1 MTFELWQ
8 LFALGLGYLTLLF
21 AIAWTAERGAIP
33 ESLIRHPAIYTLSL
47 GVFAGAWAL
56 FGAIGLADSLG
67 YGFLA
72 YYFGAACMF
81 MFAPLMITPL
91 ARICRIYQLASL
103 ADLLAFRFRSRWVG
117 MAVTLCLIL
126 AMLPM
131 LAMQVQSVSD
141 TIHLLSQEGSDTSHA
156 GRDTLSAMFCITI
169 ALFTL
174 LFGSRQ
180 LSGTERHN
188 GLVIAI
194 AVESLFKI
202 TALYAIAAIAIDQVF
217 GGWEALNTWL
227 QQHPG
232 RIAQLRSP
240 LHENTSRTLMLMFV
254 ASAIVMPHMFHM
266 VFAENP
272 TSRSLA
278 NIAWSAPLLL
288 LAMSLP
294 VLPILWAGHAVG
306 SSLSPEYF
314 TIGIGLSLESPLL
327 GVLAFIGG
335 LSAASGAIIVITLA
349 LATMTLNHL
358 ILPFYRLRGEPDLYR
373 RVLWTRRIL
382 IITILMAAY
391 IFSTAVRDNSQLSS
405 LGMLAFIATLQ
416 FVPGVLAILYW
427 PRANRHGFL
436 AGLVCGYAFWYFS
449 LLLPFVSGDASSGT
463 PATLTDIMQT
473 LFSDSSQWN
482 AAAMGSLGINIVAFI
497 ITSLLTRTSAEEK
510 TAAAMCSSDQL
521 NRPARLALGLHAPAD
536 FQLRLGK
543 ALGEK
548 TAGREIQRALAQLGF
563 TDDER
568 RPYALRRL
576 RDQLEANLSGLL
588 GPATAHRL
596 VNELLPYEPVLRD
609 HNDSDQEDIQF
620 IEQRLEQHQNDLT
633 GLAAE
638 LDTLRRHHRHTL
650 QELPIGLM
658 TLGSDGEILMWNTA
672 MESLTGI
679 SSQSVVGS
687 HIRTLQEPWQSL
699 LIHFLEAT
707 PSSSLRQ
714 ECVVNNDT
722 RCMVL
727 HKTADDSQHGTRVV
741 VVEDITETD
750 RLTQELMH
758 SERLASIGR
767 LAAGVAHEI
776 GNPVTGIA
784 CLAQNLREDEPASNA
799 VSQATRDILTQTQRI
814 TRIVQSL
821 VHFAHSGRS
830 QQPSPDEPVHL
841 QHCVHEAIEL
851 LKLNKSARPIDWHND
866 CDTRIVLKGDA
877 QQLQQVFINLL
888 SNARDASPDHGRI
901 TISAFAEGPRA
912 IIRVADE
919 GSGIDPAI
927 QEQVFEPF
935 FTTKEAGKGTGLGLS
950 LVYRIVETHHGQIR
964 IESPLA
970 GGKGTAFIISL
981 PTA

>member
-1 MTFELWQ
+1 MAFDLSE
-8 LFALGLGYLTLLF
+8 LFAFGLGYLTLLF
-21 AIAWTAERGAIP
+21 AIAWIAERGWIP
-33 ESLIRHPAIYTLSL
+33 ESLIRHPVVYTLSL
-47 GVFAGAWAL
+47 GVFAGAWAM
-56 FGAIGLADSLG
+56 FGAVGLAHTLG

-72 YYFGAACMF
+72 YYFGAACLF

-91 ARICRIYQLASL
+91 ARICRLYQLASL

-117 MAVTLCLIL
+117 MAVTICLIL

-131 LAMQVQSVSD
+131 LAMQIQSVSD
-141 TIHLLSQEGSDTSHA
+141 TIRLLSHDSNALPDSYGA
-156 GRDTLSAMFCITI
+156 RDTLAAIFCTTI

-174 LFGSRQ
+174 LFGSRHI
-180 LSGTERHN
+180 SGTERHN
-188 GLVIAI
+188 GLVVAI
-194 AVESLFKI
+194 AMESLFKLI
-202 TALYAIAAIAIDQVF
+202 ALYAIAGIAIYQVF
-217 GGWEALNTWL
+217 GGWNGLEQWL
-227 QQHPG
+227 VAHPE

-240 LHENTSRTLMLMFV
+240 LHESTSRTLMLIFF

-272 TSRSLA
+272 TSRSLG
-278 NIAWSAPLLL
+278 NVAWSAPLLL

-294 VLPILWAGHAVG
+294 VLPILWAGHALN
-306 SSLSPEYF
+306 SALSPEYF
-314 TIGIGLSLESPLL
+314 TLGIGLELHSPLL
-327 GVLAFIGG
+327 GMLAFIGG

-373 RVLWTRRIL
+373 RVLWTRRVL
-382 IITILMAAY
+382 IITILAGAY
-391 IFSTAVRDNSQLSS
+391 VFSTAVRDNNQLSS

-416 FVPGVLAILYW
+416 FVPGVLAVLYW

-449 LLLPFVSGDASSGT
+449 LLLPFISDHAGT
-463 PATLTDIMQT
+463 TLTGILQT

-482 AAAMGSLGINIVAFI
+482 AVAMGSLGVNIAAFVV
-497 ITSLLTRTSAEEK
+497 TSLLTPTSPEEQ
-510 TAAAMCSSDQL
+510 TAAAMCATDQL
-521 NRPARLALGLHAPAD
+521 NRPARLALGLYSPQE
-536 FQLRLGK
+536 FQRRLSR

-548 TAGREIQRALAQLGF
+548 TAEREIERALKTLGF
-563 TDDER
+563 NADER

-596 VNELLPYEPVLRD
+596 VNELLPYETSTPSGR
-609 HNDSDQEDIQF
+609 EDIQF
-620 IEQRLEQHQNDLT
+620 IEQRLEHHQNDLT

-638 LDTLRRHHRHTL
+638 LDTLRRHHRQTL

-672 MESLTGI
+672 MEALTGI
-679 SSQSVVGS
+679 DQSSVIGS
-687 HIRTLQEPWQSL
+687 HIRTLNEPWQSL
-699 LIHFLEAT
+699 LLQFLDDS
-707 PSSSLRQ
+707 PLQSLRQ
-714 ECVVNNDT
+714 ECVVAGDN

-727 HKTADDSQHGTRVV
+727 HKTAGDDTHHGTRVV

-750 RLTQELMH
+750 RLTHELMH

-784 CLAQNLREDEPASNA
+784 CLAQNLRDETPSKE
-799 VSQATRDILTQTQRI
+799 VSQATTDILTQTQRI
-814 TRIVQSL
+814 SRIVQSL

-830 QQPSPDEPVHL
+830 DTHTLSEAVSLH
-841 QHCVHEAIEL
+841 HCVHEAIEL
-851 LKLNKSARPIDWHND
+851 LKLNKMARPIQWRNE
-866 CDTRIVLKGDA
+866 CDTHIVLRGDA

-888 SNARDASPDHGRI
+888 SNARDASPDNGVIH
-901 TISAFAEGPRA
+901 ISAHTESTRA
-912 IIRVADE
+912 MIRIEDE
-919 GSGIDPAI
+919 GSGISAAI
-927 QEQVFEPF
+927 QEHVFEPF

-950 LVYRIVETHHGQIR
+950 LVYRIIENHHGQIR
-964 IESPLA
+964 IESPCHD
-970 GGKGTAFIISL
+970 GRGTAFVLNL
-981 PTA
+981 PLA

>member
-1 MTFELWQ
+1 
-8 LFALGLGYLTLLF
+8 
-21 AIAWTAERGAIP
+21 
-33 ESLIRHPAIYTLSL
+33 
-47 GVFAGAWAL
+47 
-56 FGAIGLADSLG
+56 
-67 YGFLA
+67 
-72 YYFGAACMF
+72 
-81 MFAPLMITPL
+81 
-91 ARICRIYQLASL
+91 
-103 ADLLAFRFRSRWVG
+103 

-131 LAMQVQSVSD
+131 LAMQIQSVSD
-141 TIHLLSQEGSDTSHA
+141 AIRLLSHDSDVLPGSYGA
-156 GRDTLSAMFCITI
+156 RDTLAAIFCITI

-174 LFGSRQ
+174 LFGSRHI
-180 LSGTERHN
+180 SGTERHN
-188 GLVIAI
+188 GLVMAI
-194 AVESLFKI
+194 ALESLLKLI
-202 TALYAIAAIAIDQVF
+202 ALYAIAGIAVYHVF
-217 GGWEALNTWL
+217 GGWGGLEGWL
-227 QQHPG
+227 AEHPE

-240 LHENTSRTLMLMFV
+240 LHESTSRTLMLIFF

-272 TSRSLA
+272 TPRSLA
-278 NIAWSAPLLL
+278 NIIWSAPLLL

-314 TIGIGLSLESPLL
+314 TLGVGLELQNPLL

-358 ILPFYRLRGEPDLYR
+358 ILPFYRLRGEPNLYR
-373 RVLWTRRIL
+373 RVLWTRRVL
-382 IITILMAAY
+382 IITIIAAAY
-391 IFSTAVRDNSQLSS
+391 LFSTAVRDNNQLSS

-436 AGLVCGYAFWYFS
+436 AGLVAGYAFWYFS
-449 LLLPFVSGDASSGT
+449 LLLPFVSGNAT
-463 PATLTDIMQT
+463 TTLTGILQT

-482 AAAMGSLGINIVAFI
+482 AVAMGSLGINIAAFVVV
-497 ITSLLTRTSAEEK
+497 SLLTRTSIEEK
-510 TAAAMCSSDQL
+510 TAAAMCATDQL
-521 NRPARLALGLHAPAD
+521 NRPARLALSLHSAQE
-536 FQLRLGK
+536 FQRRLGR

-548 TAGREIQRALAQLGF
+548 TAEREVERALHMLGF
-563 TDDER
+563 HPDEN

-588 GPATAHRL
+588 GPATAHQL
-596 VNELLPYEPVLRD
+596 INELLPYEAALPSGR
-609 HNDSDQEDIQF
+609 EDIQF
-620 IEQRLEQHQNDLT
+620 IEQRLEQHQSDLT

-638 LDTLRRHHRHTL
+638 LDTLRRHHRQTL

-672 MESLTGI
+672 MESMTGI
-679 SSQSVVGS
+679 DEASVTGS
-687 HIRTLQEPWQSL
+687 HIRTLPEPWQSL
-699 LIHFLEAT
+699 LLNFLDNN
-707 PSSSLRQ
+707 PSQASRQ
-714 ECVVNNDT
+714 ECNVNGEA

-727 HKTADDSQHGTRVV
+727 HKTAHEATQHGTRVV

-784 CLAQNLREDEPASNA
+784 CLAQNLRDDEPST
-799 VSQATRDILTQTQRI
+799 VVGHATRDILTQTNRI
-814 TRIVQSL
+814 SRIVQSL
-821 VHFAHSGRS
+821 VNFAHSGRND
-830 QQPSPDEPVHL
+830 PEALDEPVHL

-851 LKLNKSARPIDWHND
+851 LKLNKAARPINWQNA
-866 CDTRIVLKGDA
+866 CDTQIVLRGDA

-888 SNARDASPDHGRI
+888 ANARDASPENGHVRI
-901 TISAFAEGPRA
+901 EASQEQGRA
-912 IIRVADE
+912 IIRIEDE

-935 FTTKEAGKGTGLGLS
+935 FTTKEAGQGTGLGLS
-950 LVYRIVETHHGQIR
+950 LVYRIIENHHGQIR
-964 IESPLA
+964 IESPCA
-970 GGKGTAFIISL
+970 SGRGTAFIISL
-981 PTA
+981 PLA